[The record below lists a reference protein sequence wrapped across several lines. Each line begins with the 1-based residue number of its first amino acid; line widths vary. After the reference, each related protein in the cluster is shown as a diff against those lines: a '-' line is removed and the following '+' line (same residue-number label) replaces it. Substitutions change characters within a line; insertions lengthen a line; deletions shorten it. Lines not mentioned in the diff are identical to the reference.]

1 MTIMRRIFLGNQ
13 ESKPWMLPRWKPK
26 TMWCSR
32 NIWTHERPWKL
43 TMGQLC
49 WGQIKSRVGTR
60 CVGARP
66 MNAHVPLST
75 LFGAAVQRTLIKCQM
90 YTHVNFSGT
99 WPGRKRAEM
108 PCRPGAHASKGL
120 LFGRILMNYENGIW
134 WSPPPKGGAKKCN
147 MHFWYG
153 QNEGFGNPASTP
165 SKRVKYHM

>member
-1 MTIMRRIFLGNQ
+1 MALSLSLACRTVTNDNNAQKIFGKPRVKTLDASEVKTENHVMQQ
-13 ESKPWMLPRWKPK
+13 EHMNPRTAVK
-26 TMWCSR
+26 
-32 NIWTHERPWKL
+32 

-49 WGQIKSRVGTR
+49 RGQIKSRVGTR

-134 WSPPPKGGAKKCN
+134 
-147 MHFWYG
+147 
-153 QNEGFGNPASTP
+153 
-165 SKRVKYHM
+165 